1 MKVTRW
7 NLLIIDTIRKTEVG
21 PISDLG
27 AITEEEVHTNVDWT
41 NVDRKIPDREGY
53 VVYVEAR
60 RIYIE
65 TVLYDFVK
73 PVVQKVTMPG
83 IIRAP
88 ITAD

>member
-1 MKVTRW
+1 M
-7 NLLIIDTIRKTEVG
+7 
-21 PISDLG
+21 
-27 AITEEEVHTNVDWT
+27 
-41 NVDRKIPDREGY
+41 DRKIPDREGY

-88 ITAD
+88 ITADYMVVVNMNTRQTKLKMTFFLIANFRLS